1 MLSFRDVH
9 ASIAGAPV
17 LRGVG
22 FEVGAGRTA
31 ALVGRNGAGKT
42 TTLRAAMGAL
52 PVRGAIRLDGG
63 DLASVPPHRRAGLGV
78 GYAPEDRRLFASLTV
93 RDNVTLPCEVAGLAR
108 AETGRRLEE
117 VLELVPEVEE
127 LLPRPAGE
135 VSGGQGK
142 MVALARALMIGTRVV
157 LLDEPFQGLAPALA
171 ARYAGAL
178 RALRE
183 RPRPPAV
190 LVTESNPALLRGL
203 ADTVLLIERG
213 AVREGGAGDLA
224 SPPG

>member
-17 LRGVG
+17 LRGVS

-42 TTLRAAMGAL
+42 TTLRAVMGTVPA
-52 PVRGAIRLDGG
+52 RGAVLLDGE
-63 DLASVPPHRRAGLGV
+63 DLAPVPAHRRAGLGI

-93 RDNVTLPCEVAGLAR
+93 RGNVTLPCEVAGLAR
-108 AETGRRLEE
+108 AETARRLEE
-117 VLELVPEVEE
+117 VLALVPEVEA

-142 MVALARALMIGTRVV
+142 MVALARALMIGERLV

-183 RPRPPAV
+183 RPAPPAV
-190 LVTESNPALLRGL
+190 LVTESNPALLRDI
-203 ADTVLLIERG
+203 ADAALLIERG
-213 AVREGGAGDLA
+213 AVRTGSPADLA
-224 SPPG
+224 P